1 MTTQT
6 IYRLTTGNY
15 DDTRTLGVFA
25 SRELAER
32 FLLRKVLA
40 HEEVEYPEIVA
51 EQLVI
56 DDIDDDDE
64 ADRAAEIARLRAE
77 LED

>member
-56 DDIDDDDE
+56 DDIDDDE

>member
-6 IYRLTTGNY
+6 IYRLTAGQY
-15 DDTRTLGVFA
+15 DDRRTLGVFA

-32 FLLRKVLA
+32 FLLREVLA
-40 HEEVEYPEIVA
+40 HASGIERPEIVA

-56 DDIDDDDE
+56 DDIDDE
-64 ADRAAEIARLRAE
+64 AYAADQAAELAE
-77 LED
+77 QLED

>member
-6 IYRLTTGNY
+6 IYRLTTGQY

-56 DDIDDDDE
+56 DDIDDDE

-77 LED
+77 LGD

>member
-6 IYRLTTGNY
+6 IYRLTAGQY
-15 DDTRTLGVFA
+15 DDLHTLGVFA

-40 HEEVEYPEIVA
+40 HESVEYPEIVA
-51 EQLVI
+51 EQLVT
-56 DDIDDDDE
+56 DDIDDDTP
-64 ADRAAEIARLRAE
+64 
-77 LED
+77 ED